1 MSKYHRNLLKCCVF
15 YATMRLSKPSDTTP
29 GGRRSRPRAEAA
41 FSEMRYDMRK
51 IELARRIAE
60 DTGLTNTKA
69 EEVVDA
75 ILDAIKTRLSAGES
89 VILRR
94 FGTFDVRAKGARVGR
109 NPKTGEVATVSARR
123 VVRFKSG
130 KRLKASV
137 HDPVEVG

>member
-1 MSKYHRNLLKCCVF
+1 
-15 YATMRLSKPSDTTP
+15 MRLSKRSDPTP
-29 GGRRSRPRAEAA
+29 GGRRGRPGVEAA
-41 FSEMRYDMRK
+41 SSETRYDMRK

-60 DTGLTNTKA
+60 DTGLTNAKA

-75 ILDAIKTRLSAGES
+75 ILDEIKARLSAGES

-109 NPKTGEVATVSARR
+109 NPKTGEAATVSARR

-137 HDPVEVG
+137 HDPVEVV